1 MMTTKKTS
9 GGEFLTTMDEKGLLL
24 LVNLVLHL
32 MLIGFGI
39 NLFVCVLLLL
49 NQSRTVVVVMMI
61 MIDERNGGCESG
73 KSVVAKNLSRIAK
86 KIQDCI
92 RPSGSL

>member
-1 MMTTKKTS
+1 
-9 GGEFLTTMDEKGLLL
+9 
-24 LVNLVLHL
+24 
-32 MLIGFGI
+32 
-39 NLFVCVLLLL
+39 
-49 NQSRTVVVVMMI
+49 MI